1 MIKNATYNQNIA
13 LGQTITIGF
22 QGTVKSSFLAP
33 RNFKLSNYI
42 IGSPKNDYIIVST
55 DDEMIGKAY
64 FQKLKIEDICIED
77 DGIKYAKNQLN
88 LVGTLDSQYD
98 QFVEL
103 GEMYGYDIVG
113 YIDFTK
119 DYQIKFKEDKTYE
132 QMNEFVSILQQYN
145 FIEEVNLNLVMSMDE
160 DYYPTKDTEWPASAT
175 NNVWSSTPGGSNW
188 GVEAINAPK
197 AWDYVSDMY
206 SVKIGLI
213 DNMFDTSHEDLS
225 YTKVWNNPSS
235 SYISKKGSDHGTHVS
250 GTMAAD
256 FDNGVGITG
265 IAAKKELY
273 GYSLGGNTTDK
284 NAKKIN
290 TTVMEYKYAFALLIG
305 NGVRVI
311 NVSMNT
317 GRLECF
323 AASRNNAAAINYVQS
338 NAKILGSFL
347 RKLVNRGYDYVIVA
361 AAGNVNNLQYIQ
373 DSKQTYGYRDAK
385 SGETGISG
393 GALAE
398 YNSFLNNISEVRS
411 RIIVVGAYGLG
422 KNSVS
427 SYSNIGTRVDIAA
440 PGDNIYSSVI
450 GNKYDNLSGTSMAS
464 PHVAGTVGL
473 LYSINPA
480 LTGIQVKN
488 IILST
493 ANTVGLTEST
503 GTYNYDTVNAG
514 EAVKKALV
522 TKGQNHGSL
531 DPTGIILGVVE
542 IDALFSSD
550 PIDDVMVSAYQYST
564 TDVLTKHYSNVAN
577 TNANGEF
584 DLELSPG
591 TYHIEFYKSGYLPLV
606 VYDVEVKENEV
617 IYMEKV
623 LVKENFLNSILDNKA
638 YGAVRDALTGNPLS
652 DVTIKFR
659 QGWNKKYG
667 DYIGETVVTNSSG
680 KYEVTLDRGYY
691 TAEMSKDGY
700 ITGYINI
707 VTTLPG
713 QNKNQDAVLSSI
725 LSGNEYRIVLTWGS
739 IPSDLDSHLYGVTEN
754 YNFHVYYSNKT
765 FYYGG
770 KVIAGLDVDDTT
782 SYGPETVTL
791 TVEVD
796 GKGNYRYSVHDFT
809 NRSRTNLSEL
819 SISTATVRV
828 YRGNNLIATYH
839 VPTNQVGTWW
849 DVFEINNNNIKS
861 INKIR

>member
-1 MIKNATYNQNIA
+1 VIKNATYNQNIA

-235 SYISKKGSDHGTHVS
+235 SYISKKGSDHGT
-250 GTMAAD
+250 
-256 FDNGVGITG
+256 
-265 IAAKKELY
+265 
-273 GYSLGGNTTDK
+273 
-284 NAKKIN
+284 
-290 TTVMEYKYAFALLIG
+290 
-305 NGVRVI
+305 
-311 NVSMNT
+311 
-317 GRLECF
+317 
-323 AASRNNAAAINYVQS
+323 
-338 NAKILGSFL
+338 
-347 RKLVNRGYDYVIVA
+347 
-361 AAGNVNNLQYIQ
+361 
-373 DSKQTYGYRDAK
+373 
-385 SGETGISG
+385 
-393 GALAE
+393 
-398 YNSFLNNISEVRS
+398 
-411 RIIVVGAYGLG
+411 
-422 KNSVS
+422 
-427 SYSNIGTRVDIAA
+427 
-440 PGDNIYSSVI
+440 
-450 GNKYDNLSGTSMAS
+450 
-464 PHVAGTVGL
+464 HVAGTVGL

-809 NRSRTNLSEL
+809 NRSRTNSSEL